1 MRWVQVAQCAGW
13 ARGLLLGFRAWLV
26 ALALVAAPWS
36 PAMAQFDGNWR
47 SVGPPG
53 GTVLALVK
61 SPRASALL
69 YAGTSQ
75 NGVFVSGDSGQT
87 WSAANAGLPVTPG
100 TASRT
105 VRALVA
111 DTQYLYAATDAG
123 LFYAT
128 AGAVAGDVPNWSP
141 MPATASANPINLLAV
156 DVPNGKLFA
165 ATTATMPGAVPAVY
179 GLALPAP
186 AASPAAPWV
195 ASPLPGAVVDSGVG
209 AMAVMPSDGVAPA
222 SLLVSA
228 TDHVYSAPIA
238 SGAAALGWVDADPF
252 SQLRAQGVVEAL
264 HYSPDF
270 MQAYA
275 CSGNQMFLAS
285 SPRDPG
291 NNTWQATM
299 LANAAPVA
307 IMCNA
312 MTSGGLAAGAS
323 PLVALATNVGIYF
336 SLDGTSFNAAKS
348 LDVSPNANA
357 VMIAGD
363 MAPVLFVGGG
373 FGVASQALPSITSNS
388 NWTASNGPTVLPASG
403 ANGRLNNANVTDI
416 TVMGTTIYAA
426 VASEQ
431 YADVLVST
439 DAGATWS
446 STGLTQVA
454 GGLVDIAALASDS
467 TNRVAY
473 AGTGGGLYALA
484 AGVWTPVLAAGSTSL
499 GIVQSLARDGS
510 RLYIGTDAGAFTLAL
525 GASPATTMAARAG
538 LDMLRVSALLAT
550 GGKVYAGTQDINTG
564 TVSVSVAPSVAAGS
578 PSWTDFASGSVGAHR
593 VNSLALAGTTLL
605 AGMRGELVSA
615 ATPGGSWSDAS
626 LGIRDPA
633 DPSRV
638 VTSLYSDGTTVF
650 AATGTNGIFSA
661 PVASVGSGFMWMPFN
676 GGGDQ
681 ALPALGVN
689 QLRADGTL
697 LYAATAGGLA
707 SFDGVVP
714 VVMPPPAPGA
724 PPPAADQG
732 GGGGGAFDFW
742 SLLGLALLV
751 CLLAAVGKSS
761 REID

>member
-1 MRWVQVAQCAGW
+1 
-13 ARGLLLGFRAWLV
+13 
-26 ALALVAAPWS
+26 
-36 PAMAQFDGNWR
+36 
-47 SVGPPG
+47 
-53 GTVLALVK
+53 
-61 SPRASALL
+61 
-69 YAGTSQ
+69 
-75 NGVFVSGDSGQT
+75 
-87 WSAANAGLPVTPG
+87 
-100 TASRT
+100 
-105 VRALVA
+105 
-111 DTQYLYAATDAG
+111 
-123 LFYAT
+123 
-128 AGAVAGDVPNWSP
+128 
-141 MPATASANPINLLAV
+141 MPAE
-156 DVPNGKLFA
+156 
-165 ATTATMPGAVPAVY
+165 
-179 GLALPAP
+179 
-186 AASPAAPWV
+186 
-195 ASPLPGAVVDSGVG
+195 VVDSGIG
-209 AMAVMPSDGVAPA
+209 AMAVMPSDGAAPA

-228 TDHVYSAPIA
+228 THHVYSAPIA
-238 SGAAALGWVDADPF
+238 RARHALSWVDADPF
-252 SQLRAQGVVEAL
+252 SQLRGQGVVEAL
-264 HYSPDF
+264 HYSADF
-270 MQAYA
+270 LQAYA
-275 CSGNQMFLAS
+275 CSGNQMFVAS
-285 SPRDPG
+285 SPRDPA

-307 IMCNA
+307 IMCSA

-373 FGVASQALPSITSNS
+373 FGVASQALPSIASNS

-446 STGLTQVA
+446 ATGLTQVA

-484 AGVWTPVLAAGSTSL
+484 AGVWTPVLAAGNTSL

-510 RLYIGTDAGAFTLAL
+510 RLYVGTDAGAYSLAL
-525 GASPATTMAARAG
+525 GASPATAVAARAG

-564 TVSVSVAPSVAAGS
+564 YGLSLGGAIRYSGI
-578 PSWTDFASGSVGAHR
+578 PSWTDFASGSVGTHR

-615 ATPGGSWSDAS
+615 ATPGGSWSDSS
-626 LGIRDPA
+626 LGIRDPT

-707 SFDGVVP
+707 TFDGVVP
-714 VVMPPPAPGA
+714 VVMPPPAPGTM
-724 PPPAADQG
+724 PPAVDQG
-732 GGGGGAFDFW
+732 GGGGGALDFW

-761 REID
+761 REARLTRRGPRIRGVSGDFQIAYQGPLSVESTGPRSTYRPCGRRRTACPGQKS